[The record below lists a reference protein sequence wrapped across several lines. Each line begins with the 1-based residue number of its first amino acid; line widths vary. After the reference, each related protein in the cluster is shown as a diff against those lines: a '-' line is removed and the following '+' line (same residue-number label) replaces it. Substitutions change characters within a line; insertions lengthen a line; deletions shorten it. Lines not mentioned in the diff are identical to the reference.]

1 MTPSPIVF
9 LVDVDNTLLDN
20 DRIQNDLKRHLER
33 EFGAAC
39 RDRYWTI
46 LEQLFTFMVN
56 TMPEGTLQALAHDSS
71 TNNLISQYRK
81 LKEVL

>member
-33 EFGAAC
+33 EFGAAAA
-39 RDRYWTI
+39 T
-46 LEQLFTFMVN
+46 
-56 TMPEGTLQALAHDSS
+56 GTGRSSNSSSEIWATAIISAPCSVIGSS
-71 TNNLISQYRK
+71 TRK
-81 LKEVL
+81 IFTC